1 MHSFYLDAIKSFEGY
16 TPSAQW
22 DYAQLSNG
30 YGTKAKFAGEVIDKT
45 EADRRFQAE
54 VASARSIVEKNAPF
68 VDEGTKAALTSLTYN
83 AGDSWTRSGLGDA
96 VRSGDLDQVRDIFK
110 QYNKAGGEVLPGLV
124 SRRAAEALWIGNP
137 DALSGNGNA
146 LAFLTGA
153 QSTAS
158 AQPELPPIVAAAE
171 GTTSPVA
178 SKPQSVVRVPTASEG
193 RETVSSDVL
202 ASLRRLT
209 SNEMLALTALQNAI
223 DGTSS
228 AAPGAASDVSRM
240 MKLDNAHA
248 SLKLRDD
255 RRNGG
260 QRSV

>member
-16 TPSAQW
+16 TPAAQW
-22 DYAQLSNG
+22 DYAQHSNG
-30 YGTKAKFAGEVIDKT
+30 YGTKARYAGEVIDKV
-45 EADRRFQAE
+45 EANRRFQSE
-54 VASARSIVEKNAPF
+54 ISSARAIVDKNAPF

-137 DALSGNGNA
+137 DAVSGPAMTA
-146 LAFLTGA
+146 LANA
-153 QSTAS
+153 QPA
-158 AQPELPPIVAAAE
+158 AAEQPELPPIVTAAAE
-171 GTTSPVA
+171 VA
-178 SKPQSVVRVPTASEG
+178 RPAAAPLQSVVRVQAKSEANNA
-193 RETVSSDVL
+193 VSSEAL
-202 ASLRRLT
+202 ESLKRLT
-209 SNEMLALTALQNAI
+209 GHEMLALTALQNAI
-223 DGTSS
+223 DGGSS
-228 AAPGAASDVSRM
+228 PSPAAPSDVSRM

-248 SLKLRDD
+248 SFDLRAD

-260 QRSV
+260 QRSA

>member
-30 YGTKAKFAGEVIDKT
+30 YGTKAKFAGEKIDKT

-96 VRSGDLDQVRDIFK
+96 VRRGDLEQVRDIFQ

-137 DALSGNGNA
+137 DAVSGDM
-146 LAFLTGA
+146 LASLTSG
-153 QSTAS
+153 QSAAA
-158 AQPELPPIVAAAE
+158 AQPALPPIVTAATDA
-171 GTTSPVA
+171 TRSVA
-178 SKPQSVVRVPTASEG
+178 SPPQSLVRVPTKSES
-193 RETVSSDVL
+193 RETVSSDAL
-202 ASLRRLT
+202 ASLQRLT
-209 SNEMLALTALQNAI
+209 GHEMLALTALQNAT
-223 DGTSS
+223 GGASPS
-228 AAPGAASDVSRM
+228 AAPSDVSRM

-248 SLKLRDD
+248 SFASRDERHSGG
-255 RRNGG
+255 RRNA
-260 QRSV
+260 